1 MAFVSAGLVGLVGT
15 VFIAGDLT
23 GRDMVLGAG
32 SGVLTAFALVF
43 YFTGIQRSSVGIV
56 APLIA
61 LQIALWPLFYD
72 VVDGARPSA
81 LVWVGVGVAI
91 VSLLLTTISPDLGGR
106 VWVGLRWGMMAG
118 TLYGIGTLLG
128 GLTSEASGMWSVVA
142 NRFSSLIVAVIVAA
156 IMGLPVLVPR
166 RDLPAGAVGGVFGGL
181 ALLSYVYGTQR
192 YDLAIVGVT
201 GSLFPAVSAYLMYRF
216 LGHPL
221 RWWQG
226 VGIAGV
232 ACRHITDRPRLAGR
246 SGRSGSSRFGRGDHR
261 VQRSGDER
269 ERKHGRPMA
278 ECGDSCWP
286 RRSRRK
292 AAHRLRRW
300 RPS

>member
-1 MAFVSAGLVGLVGT
+1 MGVLFGSLTSLFIGLSDLFLVSITKRSHIVTVVVMAFVSAGLVGLVGT

-23 GRDMVLGAG
+23 GRDMALGAG
-32 SGVLTAFALVF
+32 SGVLMAFALVF

-91 VSLLLTTISPDLGGR
+91 VSLLLTTISPDLGDR
-106 VWVGLRWGMMAG
+106 VWVGLRWGLMAG

-232 ACRHITDRPRLAGR
+232 LAGT
-246 SGRSGSSRFGRGDHR
+246 SLIALG
-261 VQRSGDER
+261 
-269 ERKHGRPMA
+269 
-278 ECGDSCWP
+278 
-286 RRSRRK
+286 
-292 AAHRLRRW
+292 
-300 RPS
+300 

>member
-1 MAFVSAGLVGLVGT
+1 MGVLFGSLTSLFIGLSDFFLVSITKRSHIVTVVVMAFVSAGLVALVGT

-32 SGVLTAFALVF
+32 SGVLMAFALVF

-72 VVDGARPSA
+72 VIDGARPSA

-91 VSLLLTTISPDLGGR
+91 VSLLLTTISPDLGDR
-106 VWVGLRWGMMAG
+106 VLVGLRWGLMAG

-156 IMGLPVLVPR
+156 IMGLPVLIPR

-192 YDLAIVGVT
+192 
-201 GSLFPAVSAYLMYRF
+201 
-216 LGHPL
+216 
-221 RWWQG
+221 
-226 VGIAGV
+226 
-232 ACRHITDRPRLAGR
+232 
-246 SGRSGSSRFGRGDHR
+246 
-261 VQRSGDER
+261 
-269 ERKHGRPMA
+269 
-278 ECGDSCWP
+278 
-286 RRSRRK
+286 
-292 AAHRLRRW
+292 
-300 RPS
+300 